1 MNIQEQ
7 IQQQFNLSVQDIRN
21 SLSEVKRFTL
31 SQTWKVLQV
40 ITGRAIN
47 IVEAHA
53 LNYPGSG
60 KKEIAL
66 NIISSFYD
74 SVFIVV
80 DIPLV
85 PRFLEAIIH
94 TYVKKILMMAVAATI
109 DAMVFTF
116 KENGIW
122 GTHTTQPEKEKEEV
136 IP

>member
-1 MNIQEQ
+1 MNIQTQ
-7 IQQQFNLSVQDIRN
+7 IQEQFNLSVNDIRN
-21 SLSEVKRFTL
+21 SLSEIKRFTL

-40 ITGRAIN
+40 ITGRAITV
-47 IVEAHA
+47 VESNAA
-53 LNYPGSG
+53 NYPGDS
-60 KKEIAL
+60 KKQIAL
-66 NIISSFYD
+66 NIISTFYD

-94 TYVKKILMMAVAATI
+94 IYVKKILMMAVSATI

-116 KENGIW
+116 KENGILNNN
-122 GTHTTQPEKEKEEV
+122 TKEPEKQEGV